1 MLESEEVYTGFGG
14 EGDLMER
21 DHLEDPGIDGTKVY
35 RKGKTKVILRHP
47 NLLFEELGF
56 EPG

>member
-14 EGDLMER
+14 NLMER
-21 DHLEDPGIDGTKVY
+21 DHLEDAGIDGTKVY
-35 RKGKTKVILRHP
+35 RKRKTKVILRHT